1 MTYHRINNS
10 YFGLLNGGGKIKRN
24 LILIFMSVLLI
35 SMMAVTAASN
45 DTIDNSSA
53 DISSLSVNEQ
63 SNVESNVIEKS
74 TVSIKGDSSTD
85 PTSITSQNTIN
96 NANSIAGDSVVNN
109 STTTN
114 TLNKQESNL
123 KTSSSKIDT
132 KVSTNKYLFAKKGD
146 KVNITTTVLTTDGKS
161 TAGSVVFKLN
171 GISIGTAKLVNNQ
184 ASILYDTS
192 SLSQK
197 NYTMLVK
204 YGGST
209 SFNPS
214 QATSTLQVY
223 TNINKYT
230 FAQLADAANRTKVF
244 IENNNQLP
252 NYVVI
257 GNQRV
262 QMKDF
267 LYMLSKTSISKASVV
282 YPIFTE
288 ASSANTNCYNTR
300 IYTEEYSSLSLKIIN
315 EYENTA
321 KNPSKVSSSVGT
333 IGFNDLV
340 YFYSRLVAYMYNNG
354 AYPNYC
360 TVLAL
365 STNYDDYVRSSEKQ
379 EINIKLNSFEVN
391 PNTSATISATY
402 TYGNGSN
409 VNGLTTVFKVNGI
422 TIGSAKIN
430 NGKASL
436 TFNVPNWKKKNYT
449 LLAKVGAT
457 DSNYEAIQQSTL
469 SVVKFT
475 IKKTKIV
482 LDPLYIAQK
491 DKTFTLKAKVLDE
504 NNNPVDG
511 GKFVLKLNGVSTA
524 TVTVTGGVASISFST
539 SSLSTNKINT
549 IEAIYGGNSKYQSSR
564 NSSNI
569 RTVSSLSTYTYAQVL
584 DASVRVKNY
593 IEKYESLPKYVV
605 MGSDNVVMSEFL
617 YLLSRVVTTNSTYSN
632 GKFGDNISSYNTT
645 CYEKNLVKDEYLKSA
660 GNILS
665 FYANNSRAP
674 SAITTAI
681 GTINFE
687 DTVYIYSRVVAYLSN
702 NGQLPAYAVVS
713 KLKTSSSGAVTNNTV
728 PSGYAQYLVKTKNCE
743 VNATIFKNAVAAA
756 ISGVTGAYNQA
767 KAIFN
772 YVNKH
777 TTYSYYANTRY
788 GSVKTLSQG
797 YGNCVDMAHVCVAM
811 FRTANLPARYVH
823 GKSCVFRSGLVTGH
837 VWAEVYVNG
846 KWVQC
851 DATSDYNSFGTI
863 VNWSR
868 NSGEVRYTELPF

>member
-1 MTYHRINNS
+1 
-10 YFGLLNGGGKIKRN
+10 
-24 LILIFMSVLLI
+24 MSVLLI
-35 SMMAVTAASN
+35 GIMAVSATGS
-45 DTIDNSSA
+45 DTINNDSTGVSS
-53 DISSLSVNEQ
+53 ISVNEQ

-74 TVSIKGDSSTD
+74 TVSINGDSSTD
-85 PTSITSQNTIN
+85 PTDTTGQGTIN
-96 NANSIAGDSVVNN
+96 KANSIAGGDVVNN
-109 STTTN
+109 STTTT
-114 TLNKQESNL
+114 TLNKQESNI

-132 KVSTNKYLFAKKGD
+132 TVNTNKVLFAKKGD
-146 KVNITTTVLTTDGKS
+146 KVNISTTVLTTAGKS
-161 TAGSVVFKLN
+161 TAGNVVFKLN

-184 ASILYDTS
+184 ASIVYDTS
-192 SLSQK
+192 SLSQRD
-197 NYTMLVK
+197 YTILVK

-214 QATSTLQVY
+214 QSTSTLKVS
-223 TNINKYT
+223 TTINKYT
-230 FAQLADAANRTKVF
+230 FSQIGDAANRTKVF

-252 NYVVI
+252 NYVVM
-257 GNQRV
+257 GNEKV

-267 LYMLSKTSISKASVV
+267 LYMLSKTSLSKASVV
-282 YPIFTE
+282 HPIFTE

-300 IYTEEYSSLSLKIIN
+300 IYKEEYSSLSLKVIN
-315 EYENTA
+315 EYENSL
-321 KNPSKVSSSVGT
+321 KNPTKVASTVGT

-360 TVLAL
+360 TVLPL
-365 STNYDDYVRSSEKQ
+365 STNYDDYIRSSEKQ
-379 EINIKLNSFEVN
+379 EINIKLSSFEVN
-391 PNTSATISATY
+391 PNMPATITATY
-402 TYGNGSN
+402 TYGNGTS

-436 TFNVPNWKKKNYT
+436 TFDVPNWKIKNYT

-457 DSNYEAIQQSTL
+457 NTNYEATQQSTL

-475 IKKTKIV
+475 IKSTKII
-482 LDPLYIAQK
+482 LEPLYIAQK
-491 DKTFTLKAKVLDE
+491 DKTFTLKAKVLDSS
-504 NNNPVDG
+504 NNPVDG
-511 GKFVLKLNGVSTA
+511 GKFVVKLNGVSSA
-524 TVTVTGGVASISFST
+524 TTTVSAGIATISFST

-549 IEAIYGGNSKYQSSR
+549 IEAIYGGTSKYQSSR

-569 RTVSSLSTYTYAQVL
+569 RTVSSLSTYSYSQVL
-584 DASVRVKNY
+584 DAAVRVKNY
-593 IEKYESLPKYVV
+593 IEQHDSLPKYVV
-605 MGSDNVVMSEFL
+605 MGNDNVAMSEFL
-617 YLLSRVVTTNSTYSN
+617 YLLAEVVTTNKTYSN
-632 GKFGDNISSYNTT
+632 GKFGDIISSYNTT
-645 CYEKNLVKDEYLKSA
+645 CYGKNLVESEYIKAA
-660 GNILS
+660 GNIIS

-674 SAITTAI
+674 SAISTAI

-687 DTVYIYSRVVAYLSN
+687 DAMYLYARVVAYISN
-702 NGQLPAYAVVS
+702 NKDLPAYAVVS
-713 KLKTSSSGAVTNNTV
+713 KVNSGYSGAVSNNTV
-728 PSGYAQYLVKTKNCE
+728 PSGYSQYLVKTKNCE
-743 VNATIFKNAVAAA
+743 VNATIFKNAVASA

-767 KAIFN
+767 KAIFD

-777 TTYSYYANTRY
+777 TTYSYYADTRY

-797 YGNCVDMAHVCVAM
+797 YGNCVDMAHVCIAM

-868 NSGEVRYTELPF
+868 NSGEVRYIELPF